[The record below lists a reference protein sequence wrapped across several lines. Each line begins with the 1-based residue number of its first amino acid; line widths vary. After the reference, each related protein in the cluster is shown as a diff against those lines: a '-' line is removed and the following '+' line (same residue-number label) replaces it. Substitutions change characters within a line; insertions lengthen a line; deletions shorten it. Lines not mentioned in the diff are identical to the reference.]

1 MILWIDA
8 QLSPHLAPWIAT
20 TFGVESRALRD
31 LGLHSAKD
39 PRIFH
44 AAREAEAVVMTKDS
58 DFLLLLDRLGPPP
71 AVLWVTC
78 GNTSTAHLK
87 RVLQG
92 SLPKA
97 LDLLRRG
104 ERLVEIGDAR

>member
-8 QLSPHLAPWIAT
+8 QLSPHLAPWIAA
-20 TFGVESRALRD
+20 TFGIESHALRD
-31 LGLHSAKD
+31 VGLHGAKD
-39 PRIFH
+39 LRIFH
-44 AAREAEAVVMTKDS
+44 AAREAKAMVMTKDS

-71 AVLWVTC
+71 AILWVTC
-78 GNTSTAHLK
+78 GNTSNAHLK
-87 RVLQG
+87 QALQE

-104 ERLVEIGDAR
+104 ERLVEISDAR